1 MVARFAFLVPWAT
14 IAIACAAA
22 PHGAMTP
29 LPMPAATDARHDAM
43 DAFGRRLHAA
53 LTAGRPTDVLFGD
66 VELRQLCD
74 GSAAT
79 RIAARR
85 GGPSLRVGAQPAV
98 AQGLAHTEYLGVC
111 LQYARDDDDAVGL
124 ESPGWTFRRV
134 LLAARLPGGR
144 RTALWVDGLF
154 VFTDSGF
161 GALELERVEA
171 PRWEHSDLELAPCDM
186 ATTLR

>member
-1 MVARFAFLVPWAT
+1 
-14 IAIACAAA
+14 
-22 PHGAMTP
+22 
-29 LPMPAATDARHDAM
+29 MPAATDARHDAM

-53 LTAGRPTDVLFGD
+53 LTAGRPADVLFGD
-66 VELRQLCD
+66 DELRRLCD

-85 GGPSLRVGAQPAV
+85 GATSMRAGAQPAV
-98 AQGLAHTEYLGVC
+98 AQGLARTEYLGVC
-111 LQYARDDDDAVGL
+111 LQYARDDDDALGL

-144 RTALWVDGLF
+144 RTALWVDGMF

-161 GALELERVEA
+161 GALDLERVEA